1 MEMAKQMIN
10 PACNFGE
17 GWLIPAEIGHFAEHN
32 INNVISLQPF
42 GCISN
47 HIISK
52 GLEKRIKKLY
62 PRMNLLFL
70 DFDLGTSEANI
81 FNRLHF
87 MAENCKE
94 ELASDGEELDS

>member
-1 MEMAKQMIN
+1 MEKAKQLIN

-17 GWLIPAEIGHFAEHN
+17 GWLIPAEIANFADHG
-32 INNVISLQPF
+32 INNVVSLQPF

-52 GLEKRIKKLY
+52 GLEKRVKKVF
-62 PRMNLLFL
+62 PKMNILFL

-87 MAENCKE
+87 MVENCKADTE
-94 ELASDGEELDS
+94 